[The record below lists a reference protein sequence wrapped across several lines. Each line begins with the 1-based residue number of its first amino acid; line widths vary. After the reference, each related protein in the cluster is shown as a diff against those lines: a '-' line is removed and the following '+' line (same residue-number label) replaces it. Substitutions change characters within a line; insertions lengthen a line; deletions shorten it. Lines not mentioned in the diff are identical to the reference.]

1 MQYIQ
6 KLQEEWFYV
15 NEKTKIILEFESF
28 VDSL

>member
-15 NEKTKIILEFESF
+15 NEKTKIILEFEGF
-28 VDSL
+28 IDSL